1 MVGGLQDKPFSQTED
16 IQQSKMRTLVL
27 TILIT
32 LNLVACGQSNSSKN
46 ELNMDLTVIKNENV
60 RNAIQAL
67 QDGDKSWYSYF
78 TDNPEMTDDGNPKDF
93 HKFFK
98 GALGKEKF
106 LSIDKVENDGKN
118 IIGNFKAGMWG
129 TFEVYFN
136 FHENENGKFDRLDI
150 GQTSKL

>member
-1 MVGGLQDKPFSQTED
+1 MVGGLQDKLFSQTED

-27 TILIT
+27 TILTALI
-32 LNLVACGQSNSSKN
+32 LVACGQSNSSKK
-46 ELNMDLTVIKNENV
+46 EQNMDLTVIKKENV

-136 FHENENGKFDRLDI
+136 FHENESGKFDRLDI

>member
-1 MVGGLQDKPFSQTED
+1 MVGGLQDKPFLQTED

-27 TILIT
+27 TILT
-32 LNLVACGQSNSSKN
+32 ALNLVACGQSNSSKK
-46 ELNMDLTVIKNENV
+46 EQNMDLTVIKKENV

-106 LSIDKVENDGKN
+106 LSIDKVENNGKN
-118 IIGNFKAGMWG
+118 IIGNFNAGMWG

>member
-1 MVGGLQDKPFSQTED
+1 MVGGLQDKLFLQMEVIPQN
-16 IQQSKMRTLVL
+16 KMRNLVL
-27 TILIT
+27 TIVTSLS
-32 LNLVACGQSNSSKN
+32 LVACGQSNSNKK
-46 ELNMDLTVIKNENV
+46 EQKMDLTVIQNENV

-67 QDGDKSWYSYF
+67 QDGDQSWYSYF
-78 TDNPEMTDDGNPKDF
+78 TENPQMTDDGNPKDF